1 LFDVIVIVSLLQ
13 EMRELQELQRTLYT
27 FLHAM
32 ATHDLST
39 ILLTPSC
46 VQYLDTIMQLL
57 LFTSCKHKD
66 ILLRKVRIIID
77 LDYLHLCPFQSICIL
92 SLHCKFTHTVV
103 VVFLGMCTNF
113 CEPCKRLVH

>member
-1 LFDVIVIVSLLQ
+1 MFDVIVIVSLLQ

-77 LDYLHLCPFQSICIL
+77 LDYLLYVLFNLFAFSP
-92 SLHCKFTHTVV
+92 SL
-103 VVFLGMCTNF
+103 
-113 CEPCKRLVH
+113 

>member
-1 LFDVIVIVSLLQ
+1 MFDVIVIVSLLQ

-46 VQYLDTIMQLL
+46 VQYLNTIMQLL

-77 LDYLHLCPFQSICIL
+77 LDYLLMSFSIYL
-92 SLHCKFTHTVV
+92 HSHLHCKFTHCGHGILRHVYK
-103 VVFLGMCTNF
+103 FL
-113 CEPCKRLVH
+113 